1 MAAPATSNWM
11 SPAPLSAWVLHGS
24 NIVCATTG
32 WDFLQSLQT
41 FLQSRLSDQELPSF
55 DGTTVGPDV
64 VPINDPTLPARG
76 WDRDLMRALWAVAR
90 RDGAP
95 SSYLSAITDDAQ
107 AGTVSARTLAVAAW
121 VSYFGQGIGAQTG
134 QQRYGVGSPDEVSI
148 PADIVL
154 PSASQ
159 APPPSVGSG
168 AGTAATGFACNTIP
182 ASTANLIPITRTV
195 SPFSFNT
202 LLVFG
207 IIAVGVG
214 AAVLFTHRVP
224 SAGRTRRNPRSKRR
238 VRANDRARWRY
249 S

>member
-11 SPAPLSAWVLHGS
+11 SSAPLSAWVLHGQ
-24 NIVCATTG
+24 NVVCATTG

-41 FLQSRLSDQELPSF
+41 FLQSRLADQELPSF
-55 DGTTVGPDV
+55 DGANVGPDA
-64 VPINDPTLPARG
+64 VPINDPTLPSRG
-76 WDRDLMRALWAVAR
+76 WDRDLLRALWAVAR

-107 AGTVSARTLAVAAW
+107 AGTMSARTLAVAAW

-154 PSASQ
+154 PSAVQ
-159 APPPSVGSG
+159 APPPSVGAGS
-168 AGTAATGFACNTIP
+168 GTASTGFACNTIP
-182 ASTANLIPITRTV
+182 ASTASLIPISRTV

-207 IIAVGVG
+207 IIALGVG
-214 AAVLFTHRVP
+214 AAVLFTNRVP
-224 SAGRTRRNPRSKRR
+224 NARTRRNPRGRR
-238 VRANDRARWRY
+238 RARASDRARWRY
-249 S
+249 R